1 MVALAEVVVDG
12 VIEMG
17 DTYGEMPIQVTA
29 ASREEDQMI
38 AEADLTTGEI
48 AMVKGPEV
56 LAEEVEA
63 TEVTEVTEEIE
74 EAVEAEVPA
83 DLKVEEECLAIAY
96 PKTRT
101 KPRTSSTKSSC
112 DSSRRKESMSS

>member
-38 AEADLTTGEI
+38 AEADPTTGEI

-56 LAEEVEA
+56 LAEVVEA
-63 TEVTEVTEEIE
+63 TEVTEVIE